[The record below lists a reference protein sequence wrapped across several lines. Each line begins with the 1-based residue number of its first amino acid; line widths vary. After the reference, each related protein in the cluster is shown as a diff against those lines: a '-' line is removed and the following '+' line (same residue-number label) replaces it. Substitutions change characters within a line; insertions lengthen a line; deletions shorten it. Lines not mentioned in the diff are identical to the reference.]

1 LTPTTEASGPHDF
14 AVRRRA
20 VRRRAWA
27 IAHGSI
33 RPALR
38 SHLRAGTAASTAPR
52 PNVRDDGQRPS
63 FGTGWQSYSL
73 TSISEKQKYFLPRD
87 WTGQITLIR
96 FNKLDFSR
104 NAQRAR
110 LGRAALPV
118 RANQTYGQ
126 FNKLHD
132 AGRSIDEREVTLGP
146 GKLVYRSDDGN
157 VVGALGTGAMNDLA
171 NPINVTRLLC
181 AKSEGNCEMS
191 GAEFDMEHGML
202 ISHPPQSMKSRLG
215 R

>member
-1 LTPTTEASGPHDF
+1 MTPTTEASGPHDF

-20 VRRRAWA
+20 VRLRAWA

-38 SHLRAGTAASTAPR
+38 SHLRARTAASTAPR

-104 NAQRAR
+104 NAPRAR

-118 RANQTYGQ
+118 RANQSVAVARRERCEASQ
-126 FNKLHD
+126 ALRLFPLS
-132 AGRSIDEREVTLGP
+132 GRSRHQ
-146 GKLVYRSDDGN
+146 
-157 VVGALGTGAMNDLA
+157 
-171 NPINVTRLLC
+171 
-181 AKSEGNCEMS
+181 
-191 GAEFDMEHGML
+191 AEWKPAAGL
-202 ISHPPQSMKSRLG
+202 S
-215 R
+215 